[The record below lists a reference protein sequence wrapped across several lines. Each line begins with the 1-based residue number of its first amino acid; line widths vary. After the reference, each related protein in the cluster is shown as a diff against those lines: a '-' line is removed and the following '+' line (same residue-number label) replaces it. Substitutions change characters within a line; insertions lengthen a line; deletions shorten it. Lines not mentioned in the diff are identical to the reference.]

1 MEKEWYVKASDGKV
15 YGPASL
21 PQLVEWAGDGRVEPA
36 SLISRDRISWFPA
49 QTIDEL
55 EMKWIVETVPGKLFG
70 PFNRALVIRL
80 QAGGQMPEGAKLY
93 RMHEYRAD
101 EDPPPV
107 VVEKEVVKEIP
118 VERIVE
124 KEVRVEVPV
133 EKIVE
138 KEVVKEVPVEK
149 IVEVPVEKIVERE
162 VRVEVPVEKIVEK
175 EVRVEVPVE
184 KIVVKEVPVEKIVE
198 VEKVVEKVVEV
209 APPPRT
215 TVVADVVE
223 DPVGSAP
230 PVSLS
235 GIFKDVPNERLKAL
249 EAAAQREIAAVGKR
263 KFGGFFGRR

>member
-162 VRVEVPVEKIVEK
+162 VRVEVPVEKIV
-175 EVRVEVPVE
+175 
-184 KIVVKEVPVEKIVE
+184 VKEVPVEKIVE

>member
-162 VRVEVPVEKIVEK
+162 VRVEVPVEKIV
-175 EVRVEVPVE
+175 
-184 KIVVKEVPVEKIVE
+184 VKEVPVEKIVE

-263 KFGGFFGRR
+263 TFGGFFGRR

>member
-133 EKIVE
+133 EKIV
-138 KEVVKEVPVEK
+138 
-149 IVEVPVEKIVERE
+149 
-162 VRVEVPVEKIVEK
+162 
-175 EVRVEVPVE
+175 
-184 KIVVKEVPVEKIVE
+184 VKEVPVEKIVE

>member
-133 EKIVE
+133 EK
-138 KEVVKEVPVEK
+138 EVVKEVPVEK
-149 IVEVPVEKIVERE
+149 I
-162 VRVEVPVEKIVEK
+162 VEVPVEKIVEK

>member
-149 IVEVPVEKIVERE
+149 IVEVPVEKIVE
-162 VRVEVPVEKIVEK
+162 K
-175 EVRVEVPVE
+175 EVRVVVPVE

>member
-149 IVEVPVEKIVERE
+149 IVEVPVEKIVE
-162 VRVEVPVEKIVEK
+162 K